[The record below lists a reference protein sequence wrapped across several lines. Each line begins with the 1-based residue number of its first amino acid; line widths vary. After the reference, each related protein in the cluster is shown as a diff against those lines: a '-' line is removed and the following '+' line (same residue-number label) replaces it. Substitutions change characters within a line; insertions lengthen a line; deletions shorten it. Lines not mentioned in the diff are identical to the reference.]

1 MRRSEKIEWFLRI
14 VVFGAALVVG
24 VVGSWAM
31 WVSTRDYRAL
41 LLFVLAFV
49 AVFGSM
55 IYLIKR
61 KGLRMLQT

>member
-14 VVFGAALVVG
+14 VVFGSAVVVG

-31 WVSTRDYRAL
+31 WVSTRDYGPL

-55 IYLIKR
+55 IYLVKR